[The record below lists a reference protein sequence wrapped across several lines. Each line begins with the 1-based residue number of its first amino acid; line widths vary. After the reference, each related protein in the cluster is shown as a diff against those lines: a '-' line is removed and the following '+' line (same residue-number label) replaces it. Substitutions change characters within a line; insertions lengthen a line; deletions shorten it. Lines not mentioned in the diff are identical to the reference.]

1 MKLFAAYTLGG
12 PNNYENF
19 IGKPRRAGGE
29 AFLEIGNANGSK
41 WLSINLGTI
50 TNNIAECVIIF

>member
-1 MKLFAAYTLGG
+1 MRRRKKERKTNFCSSLMKLFAAHTLGG

-41 WLSINLGTI
+41 
-50 TNNIAECVIIF
+50 